1 MYKLYYIRGINRL
14 DTPYFSTL
22 QEQATYFESKKIL
35 EIDYIYPPHYRDTI
49 DFDITDLDMKTQA
62 NYLSINFNN
71 KTYYY
76 FIDNVVYINE
86 EMIQISI
93 TMDVI
98 QTYMFDIDYI
108 HCDVAR
114 RTIDR
119 WNDDGTINRNY
130 LRENLSNGDMVL
142 KDTGFDVT
150 PLDLGWCIIEYSYSK
165 PYNEGDHYNKK
176 VLTDALG
183 ASVDYETNLLSNN
196 FFNKEIKFN
205 SNKRT
210 FLIPYSITGNKDIKI
225 VEYYKDNEDIRL
237 TINYNEI
244 MPSIYEM
251 ISAIGKMEN
260 VLSIRFISQN
270 IFKSLNIQETDNEI
284 VINYHFSRDFQS
296 YLQYYKKIEYASGD
310 PIHYQIAGITLYNT
324 NFNIQKPEPI
334 EIKTFTSTHTFNYKK
349 QINLEYAFDKIY
361 VPALL
366 DENYIQYQYGEKI
379 NLTSCPFYQMNNP
392 IIYNKHTYDIT
403 TGYRLYCITD
413 NINASTDKYKTLIYV
428 TTEENYTLS
437 NNAWNTYLSQNQA
450 TLTRGLRLNH
460 IKNIYDVIPNTVKN
474 VSTGNVGGA
483 IANVADAAFNVFNI
497 NEKLNITKENLQF
510 TPDTIKL
517 GNAINSDILSESIF
531 PCYYIYEVNDI
542 DKVAEQYEAYG
553 YKVNEHYSKVNI
565 LDVLNTRYYYNVIKC
580 EDMEINLKVLNDELT
595 ITRIKDRFNSGL
607 RLWNIKNLKSYMQM
621 GDLFVYDN
629 VEKKYLE

>member
-35 EIDYIYPPHYRDTI
+35 EIDYIYPPHYRDTL

-108 HCDVAR
+108 HCDIAR

-130 LRENLSNGDMVL
+130 LRENLSNGDMIFNKHNIDNITPFGFYIIRFSFNQYYAIGSEKTPTILSNVL
-142 KDTGFDVT
+142 GSRHTFYNHTIQQKFFNRNNEVITDSRIAIIPFTQDSNYTVTFKDFTNEYLGVTSKDTVT
-150 PLDLGWCIIEYSYSK
+150 E
-165 PYNEGDHYNKK
+165 
-176 VLTDALG
+176 
-183 ASVDYETNLLSNN
+183 
-196 FFNKEIKFN
+196 
-205 SNKRT
+205 
-210 FLIPYSITGNKDIKI
+210 
-225 VEYYKDNEDIRL
+225 
-237 TINYNEI
+237 
-244 MPSIYEM
+244 
-251 ISAIGKMEN
+251 IGKMEN
-260 VLSIRFISQN
+260 VYSIRYVPFSLFEDLTYTIDETNKVIKIESTSDHYRCYKQC
-270 IFKSLNIQETDNEI
+270 IKEIAKGEFKSYEYVNYIELSSLIKLNELSNGFDFDFTKNTLIQE
-284 VINYHFSRDFQS
+284 
-296 YLQYYKKIEYASGD
+296 
-310 PIHYQIAGITLYNT
+310 P
-324 NFNIQKPEPI
+324 
-334 EIKTFTSTHTFNYKK
+334 
-349 QINLEYAFDKIY
+349 FDTQF
-361 VPALL
+361 VPALF

-379 NLTSCPFYQMNNP
+379 SLTGAPLYQMKESSLYSKT
-392 IIYNKHTYDIT
+392 IVDIV
-403 TGYRLYCITD
+403 TGYRLHYITD
-413 NINASTDKYKTLIYV
+413 SLISNSDNYRTLIYV
-428 TTEENYTLS
+428 TTDESMALYND
-437 NNAWNTYLSQNQA
+437 AWNTYLSQNQA
-450 TLTRGLRLNH
+450 TLTRGVRLNH
-460 IKNIYDVIPNTVKN
+460 LKNIYNVIPNVAKN
-474 VSTGNVGGA
+474 ISTGNVGGT
-483 IANVADAAFNVFNI
+483 IANISDTLSNAYEI
-497 NEKLNITKENLQF
+497 EKKLQITKENLEF
-510 TPDTIKL
+510 TPDTLKL
-517 GNAINSDILSESIF
+517 GNAINCDIISDSIV
-531 PCYYIYEVNDI
+531 PCYYLYEVNDI

-565 LDVLNTRYYYNVIKC
+565 LEVLNTRYYYNVIKC

-595 ITRIKDRFNSGL
+595 ITRIKDRFNGGL
-607 RLWNIKNLKSYMQM
+607 RLWNIKNLDSNMQM

>member
-62 NYLSINFNN
+62 NYLSIKFNN
-71 KTYYY
+71 KMYYY

-86 EMIQISI
+86 EMVQITV

-130 LRENLSNGDMVL
+130 LRENLSQGTMEFINHNTEEEDVMWAIIRFTFVKRYVNGSRVEL
-142 KDTGFDVT
+142 SDT
-150 PLDLGWCIIEYSYSK
+150 LGHPITTYSIQ
-165 PYNEGDHYNKK
+165 YNQAILNNRILTSDSDIALIPISNKK
-176 VLTDALG
+176 MHIINGVRTWD
-183 ASVDYETNLLSNN
+183 
-196 FFNKEIKFN
+196 IN
-205 SNKRT
+205 SNENIGFYLR
-210 FLIPYSITGNKDIKI
+210 KI
-225 VEYYKDNEDIRL
+225 G
-237 TINYNEI
+237 
-244 MPSIYEM
+244 S
-251 ISAIGKMEN
+251 MEN
-260 VLSIRFISQN
+260 VLSIRLVPYTFLNGITYATNNDTIN
-270 IFKSLNIQETDNEI
+270 ITMDTNFYYLLEQVIQKGAAEENDVKIKCICVATLHDPINILTKRSDFDFDFYKNNWIQE
-284 VINYHFSRDFQS
+284 
-296 YLQYYKKIEYASGD
+296 
-310 PIHYQIAGITLYNT
+310 P
-324 NFNIQKPEPI
+324 
-334 EIKTFTSTHTFNYKK
+334 
-349 QINLEYAFDKIY
+349 FDRQF

-366 DENYIQYQYGEKI
+366 DENYIQYNYGEKI
-379 NLTSCPFYQMNNP
+379 SLTGAPLYQWKQPYM
-392 IIYNKHTYDIT
+392 YSKYSYDLIN
-403 TGYRLYCITD
+403 GYRIYYNTD
-413 NINASTDKYKTLIYV
+413 DLTEVRDKYKTLIYV
-428 TTEENYTLS
+428 TTDENYTLY

-450 TLTRGLRLNH
+450 TLTRGVRLNH
-460 IKNIYDVIPNTVKN
+460 IKNIYDVIPNITKN
-474 VSTGNVGGA
+474 ISTGNVGGA
-483 IANVADAAFNVFNI
+483 IANVADTAFNIFNI

-517 GNAINSDILSESIF
+517 GNAVNVDISSDSII
-531 PCYYIYEVNDI
+531 PCYYLYQVNDI

-565 LDVLNTRYYYNVIKC
+565 LEALNTRYYYNVIKC

-607 RLWNIKNLKSYMQM
+607 RLWNIKNLDTNIQM

-629 VEKKYLE
+629 VENKYLE

>member
-14 DTPYFSTL
+14 DTPYFTTL

-62 NYLSINFNN
+62 NYLSIEFNN
-71 KTYYY
+71 KMYYY

-86 EMIQISI
+86 EMVQISI

-130 LRENLSNGDMVL
+130 LRENLSNGDMIFN
-142 KDTGFDVT
+142 KHNIDNITPFGFYIIRFSFNQYYAIGSEET
-150 PLDLGWCIIEYSYSK
+150 PTI
-165 PYNEGDHYNKK
+165 
-176 VLTDALG
+176 
-183 ASVDYETNLLSNN
+183 LSNVLGSRYTFYN
-196 FFNKEIKFN
+196 HKIQQKFFNRNNEVITDSRIAIIPFTPD
-205 SNKRT
+205 SNYTISFKDFT
-210 FLIPYSITGNKDIKI
+210 NEYLGVTSYDTIT
-225 VEYYKDNEDIRL
+225 E
-237 TINYNEI
+237 
-244 MPSIYEM
+244 
-251 ISAIGKMEN
+251 IGKMEN
-260 VLSIRFISQN
+260 VYSIRYVPFSLFEDLTYTIDETN
-270 IFKSLNIQETDNEI
+270 KAIKIKSTSDHYRSYKQCIKEIPQGEGKRYEYVNYIELSSLIKLNELSNGFDFDFTKNTLIQE
-284 VINYHFSRDFQS
+284 
-296 YLQYYKKIEYASGD
+296 
-310 PIHYQIAGITLYNT
+310 P
-324 NFNIQKPEPI
+324 
-334 EIKTFTSTHTFNYKK
+334 
-349 QINLEYAFDKIY
+349 FDRQF
-361 VPALL
+361 VPALF

-379 NLTSCPFYQMNNP
+379 SLTGAPLYQMKESALYSKT
-392 IIYNKHTYDIT
+392 IVDIV
-403 TGYRLYCITD
+403 TGYRLHYITD
-413 NINASTDKYKTLIYV
+413 SLISNSDNYKTLIYV
-428 TTEENYTLS
+428 TTDESMPLYND
-437 NNAWNTYLSQNQA
+437 AWNTYLSQNQA
-450 TLTRGLRLNH
+450 TLTRGVRLNH
-460 IKNIYDVIPNTVKN
+460 LKNIYNVIPNVAKN
-474 VSTGNVGGA
+474 ISTGNVGGT
-483 IANVADAAFNVFNI
+483 IANISDTLFNAYEI
-497 NEKLNITKENLQF
+497 EKKLQITKENLEF
-510 TPDTIKL
+510 TPDTLKL
-517 GNAINSDILSESIF
+517 GNAINSDILSESLF
-531 PCYYIYEVNDI
+531 PCYYLYEVNDI

-607 RLWNIKNLKSYMQM
+607 RLWNIKNLDNNMQM